1 MSTQGFDASS
11 VKRSTWVAGG
21 GAIVLLLSTFFSWWK
36 VSAGGFSVSASG
48 WDTGALGKLVFL
60 VALVAII
67 LVVMDHMKVDALKQ
81 LPVPVSLA
89 VLGCGALAFLFV
101 LWRFL
106 DTPNGVSYAWGL
118 YLALIASIV
127 LAYGGYLKL
136 QED

>member
-11 VKRSTWVAGG
+11 VKRSTWVAGA
-21 GAIVLLLSTFFSWWK
+21 GAVVLLLSTFFAWWK
-36 VSAGGFSVSASG
+36 VSAGGFSASASG

-60 VALVAII
+60 VALIAIV

-81 LPVPVSLA
+81 IPFPISLA
-89 VLGCGALAFLFV
+89 VLGCGALSFLFV
-101 LWRFL
+101 LWRFI

-118 YLALIASIV
+118 YLALIASLV
-127 LAYGGYLKL
+127 LAYGGFMKL